1 MNNPDRSQH
10 ILALRDEGRFYAS
23 GEERQK
29 YLAEEWSPTI
39 NPETGIALVAVNGP
53 THGSSFW
60 GAGSYSRL
68 SAIIE
73 SMLSN
78 EAVKTIVVAINSPG
92 GDVNGLFECCSYLAK
107 AKETKPIHAHVTGMC
122 CSAAFAIASSCT
134 DISATDTSE
143 IGSVGVYAE
152 AWDDSEWM
160 KKNGIL
166 AKIFRSKNAEK
177 KNQSPFSEEGAADLQ
192 AKLDYYE
199 DCFYSVLSEGRGM
212 EKEKCVENFGHGSVF
227 MASEALKRN
236 MIDSIQSY
244 DELINTLL
252 ASSETDEE
260 EAEGDD
266 MDITAMSAEERRT
279 AFEALVQ
286 AEPSLLAEVEGRVRA
301 SERERI
307 SALNAERNESNA
319 AIVDKAIAEGT
330 ELSAIAMDLYKAE
343 KEASAKRA
351 EEAKN
356 LALIHTQAEN
366 TQEVVGLQNPTPNEL
381 ASFDRLVARVN
392 EDVKEKN

>member
-1 MNNPDRSQH
+1 MNNPDRTQH
-10 ILALRDEGRFYAS
+10 ILALRDEGRYYAS
-23 GEERQK
+23 AEERQR
-29 YLAEEWSPTI
+29 YLAEVGVPTV
-39 NPETGIALVAVNGP
+39 NSETGIALVAVTGP
-53 THGSSFW
+53 SHSSCSFW
-60 GAGSYSRL
+60 GAGTYTQLASR
-68 SAIIE
+68 IE
-73 SMLSN
+73 SLIAD
-78 EAVKTIVVAINSPG
+78 ERVKSVVLAINSPG

-166 AKIFRSKNAEK
+166 TKIFRSRNAEK

-199 DCFYSVLSEGRGM
+199 DCFYSILSEGRGM

-260 EAEGDD
+260 EAEGDN
-266 MDITAMSAEERRT
+266 MDITAMSAEERKT

-286 AEPSLLAEVEGRVRA
+286 AEPSLLNEVEGRVRA
-301 SERERI
+301 NERERI

-319 AIVDKAIAEGT
+319 AIIDKAIAEGT

-366 TQEVVGLQNPTPNEL
+366 TQEVVGLQNPTPNEM
-381 ASFDRLVARVN
+381 ASFNKMIAKIND
-392 EDVKEKN
+392 EKEKK